1 MSATVFKSIYLK
13 YMSTSFH
20 NTSLFLYHE
29 VYGNNENPKS
39 QRTIHNLDRKL
50 NFGKHE
56 HYTAS
61 EERCPHCFATPCPIP
76 THSSPAPED
85 SQL

>member
-20 NTSLFLYHE
+20 NTSPFLYHE
-29 VYGNNENPKS
+29 VYGNNKNPKC

-50 NFGKHE
+50 NFGKDKHD
-56 HYTAS
+56 TAS
-61 EERCPHCFATPCPIP
+61 EERCPHRCAAPRPVP

-85 SQL
+85 SEL